1 MEKTTKIKKQHKD
14 WKPTNGEETKED
26 KKEHTP
32 FPKAEEGPSED
43 SELNWTNLLL

>member
-1 MEKTTKIKKQHKD
+1 MVRKKD
-14 WKPTNGEETKED
+14 REA
-26 KKEHTP
+26 HTP